1 LIFFEVIE
9 GGGFGVMGWGI
20 GGGEAEVEGFFEEEL
35 GGIGEEFEELVEVDV
50 EGFFWGS
57 GEGMRDEGWRERAL
71 AGSGLGGGGVFGGEA
86 KELGM
91 GVGEVSGVE
100 GLEFVLGDEGI
111 GEREAGFEVFEEF
124 GDEDG
129 RGEERVIFGGDA
141 GVAEVEE
148 LASGEDGFEEEIA
161 IIVAERA
168 VASARLGG
176 DEIEGRGVIAAR
188 ESAVIEAEEAD
199 DGEGDT
205 AHGFEARESDR
216 AGEEAATG
224 LGIGEG
230 IGEGGADDGEGD
242 RGIEIGE
249 RGDFGEGEDG
259 IGDGAEIIGERV
271 IAGEEGEESGAEIEG
286 PSGEG
291 SRGGEIGGMEEELF
305 GEFDEA
311 AKGLGELAFDVG
323 IGEDPGE
330 ESGGVAWESVAE
342 EEAGEASAPGIF
354 GERGEAERGAVVGI
368 DAPADIGAF
377 DPLVDEGEIVIGELE
392 LGADG
397 WGIEESEDGGG
408 REAGACEIEAM
419 EEGIGEEIFAGEGA
433 IGDGVG
439 DAEVGGFWGSEDG
452 IDERRIGFEVGD
464 GDEDIAW
471 GEVRLIDEELK

>member
-1 LIFFEVIE
+1 
-9 GGGFGVMGWGI
+9 M
-20 GGGEAEVEGFFEEEL
+20 EGFFEEEL
-35 GGIGEEFEELVEVDV
+35 GGIGEEFEELGEVDM
-50 EGFFWGS
+50 EGFLWGS

-71 AGSGLGGGGVFGGEA
+71 EGSFLGGGSVFGGEA
-86 KELGM
+86 KELGV
-91 GVGEVSGVE
+91 GVVEVGGVE
-100 GLEFVLGDEGI
+100 GLEFVMGDEVI
-111 GEREAGFEVFEEF
+111 GEREARFEVFEEF

-129 RGEERVIFGGDA
+129 RGEVGVIFGGDA
-141 GVAEVEE
+141 SVAEVEE

-168 VASARLGG
+168 IASARLGG
-176 DEIEGRGVIAAR
+176 DEIERRGVIAAR

-205 AHGFEARESDR
+205 AHGFETRESDR

-224 LGIGEG
+224 DRIGEG
-230 IGEGGADDGEGD
+230 IGEGGADGGEGD
-242 RGIEIGE
+242 GGIEIGE

-259 IGDGAEIIGERV
+259 IGDGAEIVGESV

-286 PSGEG
+286 PSGER

-305 GEFDEA
+305 GKFDEVSE
-311 AKGLGELAFDVG
+311 GLGELTFDVG
-323 IGEDPGE
+323 MGEDPGE
-330 ESGGVAWESVAE
+330 ESSGIAWESVTE
-342 EEAGEASAPGIF
+342 EEPGEASAPGIF

-368 DAPADIGAF
+368 DAPADIGGF
-377 DPLVDEGEIVIGELE
+377 DPLMDEGEIVIGELE

-397 WGIEESEDGGG
+397 WGIEEGEDGGG
-408 REAGACEIEAM
+408 GEAGASEIEAM

-439 DAEVGGFWGSEDG
+439 DVEVGGFWGPEDG
-452 IDERRIGFEVGD
+452 IDEGGIGFEIGD

-471 GEVRLIDEELK
+471 GEFGVIDEELK

>member
-1 LIFFEVIE
+1 
-9 GGGFGVMGWGI
+9 M
-20 GGGEAEVEGFFEEEL
+20 EGFFEEEL
-35 GGIGEEFEELVEVDV
+35 GGIGEEFEKLVEVDV

-57 GEGMRDEGWRERAL
+57 GEGMREEGWRERAL
-71 AGSGLGGGGVFGGEA
+71 EGSFFGGGSVFGGEA
-86 KELGM
+86 EELGV
-91 GVGEVSGVE
+91 GVVEVGGVE
-100 GLEFVLGDEGI
+100 GLEFVMGDEVI
-111 GEREAGFEVFEEF
+111 GEREARFEVFEEF

-129 RGEERVIFGGDA
+129 RGEVGVIFGGDA

-168 VASARLGG
+168 IASARLGG
-176 DEIEGRGVIAAR
+176 DEIERRGVIAAR

-242 RGIEIGE
+242 GGIEIGE

-271 IAGEEGEESGAEIEG
+271 IAGEEGEESLAEIEG

-305 GEFDEA
+305 GEMDEVA
-311 AKGLGELAFDVG
+311 EGLGELTFDVG
-323 IGEDPGE
+323 VREDGGE
-330 ESGGVAWESVAE
+330 ERGGVAWESVTE
-342 EEAGEASAPGIF
+342 EELGEAGAPGIF
-354 GERGEAERGAVVGI
+354 GERGEVEGGAVIGI
-368 DAPADIGAF
+368 DAPADIGGF
-377 DPLVDEGEIVIGELE
+377 DPLMDEGEIVIGELE

-397 WGIEESEDGGG
+397 WGIEEGEDGGG
-408 REAGACEIEAM
+408 GEAGASEIEAM

-439 DAEVGGFWGSEDG
+439 DVEVGGFWGPEDG
-452 IDERRIGFEVGD
+452 IDEGGIGFEIGD

-471 GEVRLIDEELK
+471 GEFGVIDEELK